1 MDAGAKAAWK
11 DMAPI
16 TLKECSDTAEGQK
29 WNAMA
34 DGRIAVE
41 GSPSPRKYRAMVV
54 DKSWD

>member
-16 TLKECSDTAEGQK
+16 TLKDCSDTAEGQK
-29 WNAMA
+29 WNVMA

-41 GSPSPRKYRAMVV
+41 GSPSPRMCRDMTIIDA
-54 DKSWD
+54 